1 MERCGWAQVRMA
13 SETLGG
19 SMAGKRVK
27 SQQRGLRSTLNEE
40 ERHELGALISAVE
53 RLLPG
58 IRPRLEPVFI
68 RVSSPSW
75 FRRRWSE

>member
-1 MERCGWAQVRMA
+1 
-13 SETLGG
+13 
-19 SMAGKRVK
+19 MAGKRVK
-27 SQQRGLRSTLNEE
+27 SQQRELRSTLNDEKQ
-40 ERHELGALISAVE
+40 HEIGALISAVE